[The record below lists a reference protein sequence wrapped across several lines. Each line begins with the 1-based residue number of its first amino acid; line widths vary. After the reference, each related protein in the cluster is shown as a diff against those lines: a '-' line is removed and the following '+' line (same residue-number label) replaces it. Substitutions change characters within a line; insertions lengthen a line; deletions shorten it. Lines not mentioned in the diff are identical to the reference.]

1 MAANR
6 CGREKRKIDFR
17 GFGLVSGIGRRVV
30 VKVCMS
36 NQKNLIFVEESDRK
50 KKFFFEKWS
59 SVVQCGVEVF

>member
-17 GFGLVSGIGRRVV
+17 GFVWVSGIGRRVV
-30 VKVCMS
+30 VKVCMG
-36 NQKNLIFVEESDRK
+36 NQTNLMFVEESDRK
-50 KKFFFEKWS
+50 KNLFFEKWS